1 MNEGTTH
8 RELLKRRWK
17 GDKRQIQRVSDGHSA
32 QGHMR
37 KPVAK
42 GARDVGRPWGKNK
55 MYGGGGVLSSY

>member
-1 MNEGTTH
+1 MVTVH
-8 RELLKRRWK
+8 L
-17 GDKRQIQRVSDGHSA
+17 GHI
-32 QGHMR
+32 R